1 MSNKLITV
9 YWRDIP
15 AQVIA
20 RQGRKTSFKKEL
32 HPRFQR
38 AIDRAA
44 MRARKESEDAYLADW
59 RRESEPCG
67 DDLENT
73 LNETVA
79 RLETEWTVELLD
91 TVARRGGMLQE
102 DETIK
107 RAPQSGE

>member
-1 MSNKLITV
+1 MNKLITV

-20 RQGRKTSFKKEL
+20 RRGRKTSFKKEL

-44 MRARKESEDAYLADW
+44 MRARKQSEDAYLSDW

-67 DDLENT
+67 EDLEK
-73 LNETVA
+73 TVDEVVT

-91 TVARRGGMLQE
+91 TVARRGGVRQK
-102 DETIK
+102 DETSTTASQID
-107 RAPQSGE
+107 E

>member
-1 MSNKLITV
+1 MNKLIIV

-20 RQGRKTSFKKEL
+20 RKGRTTALKQEL

-44 MRARKESEDAYLADW
+44 MRARKQDEDAYLADW
-59 RRESEPCG
+59 RRESQACG
-67 DDLENT
+67 DDLEKT

-79 RLETEWTVELLD
+79 KLENEWTVERLD
-91 TVARRGGMLQE
+91 SVARRGGVLQKQE
-102 DETIK
+102 ATTTT
-107 RAPQSGE
+107 SHGGE

>member
-1 MSNKLITV
+1 MNKLITV

-20 RQGRKTSFKKEL
+20 RKGRKTAFKKEL

-44 MRARKESEDAYLADW
+44 MRARKETEDAYLADW

-67 DDLENT
+67 DDLEGT
-73 LNETVA
+73 MNEAVT

-91 TVARRGGMLQE
+91 TVARRGGVLKKDKTSPTASE
-102 DETIK
+102 V
-107 RAPQSGE
+107 GE

>member
-1 MSNKLITV
+1 LNKLITV

-20 RQGRKTSFKKEL
+20 RQGRKTSFKREL

-67 DDLENT
+67 NNLEKTVEETVTRLEN
-73 LNETVA
+73 
-79 RLETEWTVELLD
+79 EWTVELLD
-91 TVARRGGMLQE
+91 TVARRGGVLQQ
-102 DETIK
+102 DETS
-107 RAPQSGE
+107 RPVPQSGE

>member
-1 MSNKLITV
+1 LNKLITV

-20 RQGRKTSFKKEL
+20 RKGRKTSFKKEL

-44 MRARKESEDAYLADW
+44 MRARKESEDAYLSDW
-59 RRESEPCG
+59 RRESQPCG
-67 DDLENT
+67 EDLQK
-73 LNETVA
+73 TVDEVVT

-91 TVARRGGMLQE
+91 TVARRGGVLQK
-102 DETIK
+102 DEASAATSQI
-107 RAPQSGE
+107 GE

>member
-1 MSNKLITV
+1 MNRLITV
-9 YWRDIP
+9 FWRDIP

-20 RQGRKTSFKKEL
+20 RQGRKTTCKKEL

-67 DDLENT
+67 DDLEGT
-73 LNETVA
+73 MNEAVT

-91 TVARRGGMLQE
+91 TVARRGGVMLTE
-102 DETIK
+102 EMSKTT
-107 RAPQSGE
+107 PQSGE

>member
-1 MSNKLITV
+1 LITV

-20 RQGRKTSFKKEL
+20 RRGRKTSFKKEL

-44 MRARKESEDAYLADW
+44 MRARKESEDAYLSDW

-67 DDLENT
+67 EDLEK
-73 LNETVA
+73 TVDEVVT

-91 TVARRGGMLQE
+91 TVARRGGVLQKDKE
-102 DETIK
+102 S
-107 RAPQSGE
+107 QSAS

>member
-1 MSNKLITV
+1 MNKLITV

-20 RQGRKTSFKKEL
+20 RQGRRTSFKKEL

-67 DDLENT
+67 NNLE
-73 LNETVA
+73 ETVEQTVT

-91 TVARRGGMLQE
+91 TVARLGGVLPK
-102 DETIK
+102 DETS
-107 RAPQSGE
+107 RPAPQSGE

>member
-1 MSNKLITV
+1 LNKLITV

-20 RQGRKTSFKKEL
+20 RKGRKTSFKKEL
-32 HPRFQR
+32 HPRFQH

-59 RRESEPCG
+59 RRESESCG
-67 DDLENT
+67 EDLEKT
-73 LNETVA
+73 VNETIT

-91 TVARRGGMLQE
+91 TVARRGGVLQK
-102 DETIK
+102 DETSQS
-107 RAPQSGE
+107 APHAGE

>member
-1 MSNKLITV
+1 MNKLITV

-67 DDLENT
+67 DDLEKT
-73 LNETVA
+73 VDETVT
-79 RLETEWTVELLD
+79 RLETKWTVELLD

-102 DETIK
+102 DETS
-107 RAPQSGE
+107 RSMPQSGE

>member
-1 MSNKLITV
+1 MNKLITV

-20 RQGRKTSFKKEL
+20 RRGRKTAFKKEL

-44 MRARKESEDAYLADW
+44 MRARKQSEDAYLSDW

-67 DDLENT
+67 ADLEKT
-73 LNETVA
+73 LDETVA
-79 RLETEWTVELLD
+79 RLETQWTLELLD
-91 TVARRGGMLQE
+91 TVARRGGIFQK
-102 DETIK
+102 DEMSKPASHTD
-107 RAPQSGE
+107 E

>member
-1 MSNKLITV
+1 MNKLITV

-20 RQGRKTSFKKEL
+20 RKGRKTSFKKEL
-32 HPRFQR
+32 HPRFQH

-67 DDLENT
+67 NDLEK
-73 LNETVA
+73 TVDEVVT

-91 TVARRGGMLQE
+91 TVARRGGVLQ
-102 DETIK
+102 K
-107 RAPQSGE
+107 GEASKSASHAGE

>member
-1 MSNKLITV
+1 LNKLITV

-20 RQGRKTSFKKEL
+20 RQGRKTAFKRVL

-44 MRARKESEDAYLADW
+44 MRARKKTEDAYLADW

-67 DDLENT
+67 ADLEKT
-73 LNETVA
+73 VDETIA

-91 TVARRGGMLQE
+91 TVARRGGVLSK
-102 DETIK
+102 DESSKPTSH
-107 RAPQSGE
+107 AGE

>member
-1 MSNKLITV
+1 VSNKLITV

-20 RQGRKTSFKKEL
+20 RQGRKTSFKREL
-32 HPRFQR
+32 HPRFQH

-59 RRESEPCG
+59 RSESEPCG
-67 DDLENT
+67 DDLEKT
-73 LNETVA
+73 LNETVV

-102 DETIK
+102 DETSK
-107 RAPQSGE
+107 RAPQGGE

>member
-1 MSNKLITV
+1 MNKLITV

-20 RQGRKTSFKKEL
+20 RQGRKTSFMKEL

-67 DDLENT
+67 EDLEKSVD
-73 LNETVA
+73 ETVA
-79 RLETEWTVELLD
+79 RLEAEWTVELLD
-91 TVARRGGMLQE
+91 TVARRGGLMEKDQ
-102 DETIK
+102 TSK
-107 RAPQSGE
+107 PTPQTGE

>member
-1 MSNKLITV
+1 LNKLITV

-20 RQGRKTSFKKEL
+20 RKGRTTSFKKEL

-67 DDLENT
+67 DDLEKT
-73 LNETVA
+73 VDETIA
-79 RLETEWTVELLD
+79 RLEREWTAELLD
-91 TVARRGGMLQE
+91 AVARRGGVMQK
-102 DETIK
+102 DQTTK
-107 RAPQSGE
+107 STSQAGE

>member
-1 MSNKLITV
+1 MNKLITV

-20 RQGRKTSFKKEL
+20 RRGRKTSFKKEL

-67 DDLENT
+67 DDLEKT
-73 LNETVA
+73 VDETVT

-91 TVARRGGMLQE
+91 TVARRGGVLQKE
-102 DETIK
+102 EPS
-107 RAPQSGE
+107 RSALQSGE

>member
-1 MSNKLITV
+1 MNKLITV

-20 RQGRKTSFKKEL
+20 RQGRKTTFKRVL

-44 MRARKESEDAYLADW
+44 MRARKQSEDAYLADW

-67 DDLENT
+67 EDLEK
-73 LNETVA
+73 TVDEVVT

-91 TVARRGGMLQE
+91 TVARRGGVLKK
-102 DETIK
+102 DEASTP
-107 RAPQSGE
+107 ASQAGE

>member
-1 MSNKLITV
+1 MNKLITV

-20 RQGRKTSFKKEL
+20 RKGRKTSFKKEL

-44 MRARKESEDAYLADW
+44 MRARKQSEDAYLSDW

-67 DDLENT
+67 EDLEK
-73 LNETVA
+73 TVDEVVT

-91 TVARRGGMLQE
+91 TVARRGGVLHK
-102 DETIK
+102 DETSTS
-107 RAPQSGE
+107 ASQSGE

>member
-1 MSNKLITV
+1 LNKLITV

-20 RQGRKTSFKKEL
+20 RKGRKTAFKKEL

-44 MRARKESEDAYLADW
+44 MRARKQSEDASLADW

-67 DDLENT
+67 EDLEK
-73 LNETVA
+73 TVDEVVT
-79 RLETEWTVELLD
+79 RLETKWTVELLD
-91 TVARRGGMLQE
+91 TVARRGGVLQK
-102 DETIK
+102 DETST
-107 RAPQSGE
+107 AASQTDE

>member
-1 MSNKLITV
+1 LITV

-20 RQGRKTSFKKEL
+20 RRGRKTSFKKEL

-67 DDLENT
+67 DDLEKT
-73 LNETVA
+73 VDETIT

-91 TVARRGGMLQE
+91 TVARRGGVLQKE
-102 DETIK
+102 ETS
-107 RAPQSGE
+107 RSALQSGE

>member
-1 MSNKLITV
+1 MNKLITV

-32 HPRFQR
+32 HPRFR
-38 AIDRAA
+38 SAIDRAA

-67 DDLENT
+67 NNLEKTVEETVTRLEN
-73 LNETVA
+73 
-79 RLETEWTVELLD
+79 EWTVELLD
-91 TVARRGGMLQE
+91 MVARRGGVLQK
-102 DETIK
+102 DETS
-107 RAPQSGE
+107 RRVPQSGE